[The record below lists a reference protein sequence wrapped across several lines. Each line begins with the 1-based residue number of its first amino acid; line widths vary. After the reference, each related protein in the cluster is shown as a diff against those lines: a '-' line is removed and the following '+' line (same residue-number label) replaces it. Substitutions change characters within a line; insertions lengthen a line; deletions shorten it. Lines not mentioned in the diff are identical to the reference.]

1 MMEKQNKVKK
11 AQLKAAGERK
21 HERMVAKQR
30 AHKEY
35 TEYLKQIKKINLKL
49 NKTKIWLE
57 TILFIIII
65 NNIQT

>member
-35 TEYLKQIKKINLKL
+35 TEYLKQIKNEKMGVTSQQEK
-49 NKTKIWLE
+49 E
-57 TILFIIII
+57 
-65 NNIQT
+65 QEVA

>member
-30 AHKEY
+30 AHKDHEKM
-35 TEYLKQIKKINLKL
+35 EKALKGQRQGKQIK
-49 NKTKIWLE
+49 
-57 TILFIIII
+57 
-65 NNIQT
+65 NI